1 VSVLLGYGNGSFA
14 NQTAYLIDSA
24 PQFVATGDFNNDIFL
39 DIIVAIPHISNV
51 GILLGYG
58 NGTFADLIK
67 FSLGYGSLPFSVVV
81 GDFNS
86 DTKLDFVVLN
96 QGTDSLEIL
105 FQTC

>member
-1 VSVLLGYGNGSFA
+1 V
-14 NQTAYLIDSA
+14 
-24 PQFVATGDFNNDIFL
+24 
-39 DIIVAIPHISNV
+39 
-51 GILLGYG
+51 
-58 NGTFADLIK
+58 
-67 FSLGYGSLPFSVVV
+67 GYGSSPFSIVV